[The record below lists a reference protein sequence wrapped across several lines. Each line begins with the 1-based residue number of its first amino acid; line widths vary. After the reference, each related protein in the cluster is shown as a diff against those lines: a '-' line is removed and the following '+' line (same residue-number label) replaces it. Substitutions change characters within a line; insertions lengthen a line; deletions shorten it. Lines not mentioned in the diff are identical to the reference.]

1 MSSLWSCGND
11 VLRRVG
17 AFLGPREAGRVQGV
31 CRWWQ
36 DQLGPRCWYAGR
48 VPVLTNLQS
57 LFNPVDALIVDED
70 DVVQGSACYAAM
82 DAIASGEIACPSTM
96 VLRPLPGA
104 FCLGVLTRILVN
116 APSRPRDIDVS
127 VPYPLLDE
135 LLGALL
141 VPPPSPMTRLAM
153 GLCTGVEAQVC
164 RILTFAYAHC
174 TELVLRVGTPHT
186 LRCLVGAMQRVA
198 DRGPGADRLSS
209 FVVRTTFTNFT
220 TGMRREGLT
229 KALCTLPASVVHV
242 DVDLAGASNLN
253 DLDYDA
259 KTEAPPE
266 GRLERLRLGLMHT
279 QITARGL
286 RVLLGAF
293 RSVTDWHLDLRHNP
307 WSHGDWAVV
316 GDLCRSL
323 STVSLTVTYNP
334 PRSEA
339 DTFEANLRTTL
350 PSTTVLCVRVG
361 TVSGIRS
368 PLDESHSDE
377 DVWMEHGG
385 TGC

>member
-1 MSSLWSCGND
+1 M
-11 VLRRVG
+11 
-17 AFLGPREAGRVQGV
+17 

-141 VPPPSPMTRLAM
+141 VPPPSQMTRLAM

-174 TELVLRVGTPHT
+174 TELVLRVGPPHT

-259 KTEAPPE
+259 KTAPPPE

-323 STVSLTVTYNP
+323 STTQRGRHIRGEPADHTAIHNRAVRPCGNRFWDSLP
-334 PRSEA
+334 PRREPQRRGCVDGTRWDRMLSA
-339 DTFEANLRTTL
+339 L
-350 PSTTVLCVRVG
+350 PSDFFLVG
-361 TVSGIRS
+361 GGGHSHCSVS
-368 PLDESHSDE
+368 
-377 DVWMEHGG
+377 
-385 TGC
+385 